1 MQNFSY
7 CDITFEWQSDAKL
20 LTVANSRLQRI
31 IDFSAGLPRTR
42 KFTADQITASQDN
55 ETFDFRLAGFPAP
68 GNETFPAEYQ
78 VQNVEFA
85 RLALPDGDGAQVTV
99 TVYEEGF
106 EQRLQFTY
114 ILYRD
119 LPVMAMQTGIVSEV
133 TPMLFYH
140 PRHTAPNYHYNDK
153 SIGTL
158 TICDQLTLT
167 DFVPQKSVEFQMR
180 TDYNDEP
187 VLEHAIVQDEP
198 VFGNILI
205 AENPSGAAFFYLQ
218 EAQPSSER
226 RGNEP
231 GDFVIEESKVASLG
245 SGIMPCDVTPGRELL
260 TNRTVCGVAADGN
273 AGKLIKEY
281 LYARQP
287 ETLKVAGQITVN
299 PWGCGKFPKLV
310 SEDFLKGE
318 IVAASKLHADTYQ
331 IDDGY
336 EHGLLVDLQV
346 RNHKLSR
353 DFWKTRRDLL
363 PEDFTPLVKLAA
375 ENNIKLSLW
384 FAPSCN
390 REYRDWRES
399 ADILLE
405 HLHKNNFDSF
415 KLDAV
420 VLNSYTAEENFGKLL
435 KALYDESNQ
444 VITVNLDVTSGS
456 RGGLFKFAEY
466 GLLFLENRYCCHRWP
481 RNPYHPENTLD
492 NLWNLAKYTRIQN
505 LQIEVP
511 NPGDCLNEAYEA
523 KNMTVPTTYPARYWA
538 MIPLFA
544 SPLLWMAPSQ
554 VSVENA
560 AAIGEVMQM
569 YRQHRQAWK
578 NALISPVGSR
588 PNGAAISGFY
598 ADSGYLLVFREADAP
613 AQSQLDLPEYKQA
626 ELIYST
632 APVELDDQGKVTFA
646 EPRSAAL
653 YKLTL

>member
-1 MQNFSY
+1 MALQ
-7 CDITFEWQSDAKL
+7 AK
-20 LTVANSRLQRI
+20 
-31 IDFSAGLPRTR
+31 
-42 KFTADQITASQDN
+42 
-55 ETFDFRLAGFPAP
+55 
-68 GNETFPAEYQ
+68 
-78 VQNVEFA
+78 
-85 RLALPDGDGAQVTV
+85 
-99 TVYEEGF
+99 
-106 EQRLQFTY
+106 
-114 ILYRD
+114 
-119 LPVMAMQTGIVSEV
+119 IVSEV

-140 PRHTAPNYHYNDK
+140 PRHTAENYHYNDK
-153 SIGTL
+153 VIGTL
-158 TICDQLTLT
+158 TICDQLTLK
-167 DFVPQKSVEFQMR
+167 DFTPQKSVEFQLR

-187 VLEHAIVQDEP
+187 VLEHPIQKDEL
-198 VFGNILI
+198 VYGNILL
-205 AENPSGAAFFYLQ
+205 AGNPSGAKFFYLQ
-218 EAQPSSER
+218 EAQPSTER

-231 GDFVIEESKVASLG
+231 GDFVIAGNRVSSMG
-245 SGIMPCDVTPGRELL
+245 SGIMPCDITPGRELL
-260 TNRTVCGVAADGN
+260 TNRTVCGLAVDGD
-273 AGKLIKEY
+273 AEKLIKEY

-299 PWGCGKFPKLV
+299 PWGCGRFPKLV
-310 SEDFLKGE
+310 SEDFLKKE
-318 IVAASKLHADTYQ
+318 IAAAASLHADTYQ

-384 FAPSCN
+384 FAPSSN

-405 HLHKNNFDSF
+405 HLQKNNFDSF

-435 KALYDESNQ
+435 KTLYDESNGI
-444 VITVNLDVTSGS
+444 ITVNLDVTSGT

-481 RNPYHPENTLD
+481 RHPYHPENTLD

-523 KNMTVPTTYPARYWA
+523 KNMTLPTTYPAGYWA

-554 VSVENA
+554 VSEKDAN
-560 AAIGEVMQM
+560 AIGEVMQM
-569 YRQHRQAWK
+569 YRQYRAEWK

-588 PNGAAISGFY
+588 PDGAAISGFY
-598 ADSGYLLVFREADAP
+598 ADSGYLLVFREANAP
-613 AQSQLDLPEYKQA
+613 AQSKLDLPEYECS

-632 APVELDDQGKVTFA
+632 AKVELDNKGNVTFDK
-646 EPRSAAL
+646 PCSAAL
-653 YKLTL
+653 YRLTL

>member
-1 MQNFSY
+1 MLNYSY
-7 CDITFEWQSDAKL
+7 CDISFEWQEAAQL
-20 LTVANSRLQRI
+20 LTIANCRLQRI

-42 KFTADQITASQDN
+42 LFTVNGITVTEDN
-55 ETFDFRLAGFPAP
+55 ESFDFRLAGFPAP
-68 GNETFPAEYQ
+68 GDEIFPTAYE
-78 VQNVEFA
+78 VENVEFA
-85 RLALPDGDGAQVTV
+85 QLALPDGDGAQVTV
-99 TVYEEGF
+99 TIFEKDL
-106 EQRLQFTY
+106 EQRLQFSY
-114 ILYRD
+114 ILYKN
-119 LPVMAMQTGIVSEV
+119 LPVMALQTKIVSEV

-140 PRHTAPNYHYNDK
+140 PRHTAENYHYNDK
-153 SIGTL
+153 FIGTL
-158 TICDQLTLT
+158 TICDQLTLK
-167 DFVPQKSVEFQMR
+167 DFTPQKSVEFQLR

-187 VLEHAIVQDEP
+187 VLEHPIQKDEL
-198 VFGNILI
+198 VYGNILL
-205 AENPSGAAFFYLQ
+205 AGNPSGAKFFYLQ
-218 EAQPSSER
+218 EAQPSTER

-231 GDFVIEESKVASLG
+231 GDFVIAGNRVSSLG
-245 SGIMPCDVTPGRELL
+245 SGIMPCDITPGRELL
-260 TNRTVCGVAADGN
+260 TNRTVCGLAVDGD
-273 AGKLIKEY
+273 AEKLIKEY

-299 PWGCGKFPKLV
+299 PWGCGRFPKLV
-310 SEDFLKGE
+310 SEDFLKKE
-318 IVAASKLHADTYQ
+318 IAAAASLHADTYQ

-405 HLHKNNFDSF
+405 HLQKNNFDSF

-435 KALYDESNQ
+435 KTLYDESNGI
-444 VITVNLDVTSGS
+444 ITVNLDVTSGT

-481 RNPYHPENTLD
+481 RHPYHPENTLD

-523 KNMTVPTTYPARYWA
+523 KNMTLPTTYPAGYWA

-554 VSVENA
+554 VSEKDAN
-560 AAIGEVMQM
+560 AIGEVMQM
-569 YRQHRQAWK
+569 YRQYRAEWK
-578 NALISPVGSR
+578 NALIAPVGSR
-588 PNGAAISGFY
+588 PDGAAISGFY
-598 ADSGYLLVFREADAP
+598 ADSGYLLVFREANAP
-613 AQSQLDLPEYKQA
+613 AQGKLDLPEYEQA

-632 APVELDDQGKVTFA
+632 ANVELDNKGNVTFDK
-646 EPRSAAL
+646 PCSAAL
-653 YKLTL
+653 YRLTL